1 MLFTILSVLT
11 LSALGQEES
20 TLQKLEKDISAVVEK
35 VRPSVVRVHADEFTF
50 SGVIYS
56 KDGHIVTDASGVEHA
71 GDIRISVGDKAYAAE
86 KMDADKRTGVAVLKI
101 SARGLRPAAI
111 APEPCRTGAT
121 ALVVGNAFGMPES
134 FSSGTIGGLGRS
146 ILVRGRKY
154 ENMLQM
160 SGAQVHPGDCGAF
173 VADSAGRLVGLIHS
187 AAAETGND
195 KAGPALAFAVP
206 AAWVKFS
213 ADRIIEH
220 GRMVR
225 GWLGASLLPLTD
237 AARAQLDL
245 EPGAG
250 AEVARVDRDSPAAKA
265 GLATR
270 DVLLTYGGEPVRD
283 LDALQWKVASIDKPT
298 SVKLTY
304 LHNREVHAVDV
315 QIEIDPQK

>member
-1 MLFTILSVLT
+1 MSFIVLAVLT
-11 LSALGQEES
+11 LSSLGQEES

-35 VRPSVVRVHADEFTF
+35 VRPSVVRVHADEVTF

-56 KDGHIVTDASGVEHA
+56 KEGHVVTDASGVEHA

-101 SARGLRPAAI
+101 SARGLMPAAI
-111 APEPCRTGAT
+111 APDPCKTGAT

-160 SGAQVHPGDCGAF
+160 SGAHVHPGDCGAF

-187 AAAETGND
+187 AAAESDND
-195 KAGPALAFAVP
+195 KAVPALAFAVP

-237 AARAQLDL
+237 AARAQLGL
-245 EPGAG
+245 EPGTG

-283 LDALQWKVASIDKPT
+283 LEALQWKVASVDKPT
-298 SVKLTY
+298 PVKLTY